1 MNAGGPVRRVIDD
14 RFELVNRLGSGGMGM
29 VWRARD
35 LALHRD
41 VALKEVRPPDPAL
54 AENDPESARLLR
66 ERVLREARALAR
78 LDHPGVVTV
87 HHIVDGGVGTYPWI
101 VMELVPGASLAERL
115 AEGALSPVEAAG
127 LGRGVLSALRAAH
140 AAGILHRDVKPAN
153 VLLRTDGSPVLTDF
167 GIAAIRESTSL
178 TATGSIIG
186 SPDYMAPERIRGD
199 EDDPSSDLWSLGMML
214 YVAVEGRHP
223 LRKATTLATLAAVLD
238 EEIPPPRQAG
248 PLAPVLEAVLARD
261 PATRPGADELD
272 RMLAAVGTS
281 AATPPRQEPGAPQ
294 DAGPPRPQPSFT
306 LQDSVPS
313 GGPTAVLSAP
323 PGPSPVPGAGSGT
336 PVPAPPGPLRAGE
349 ARRRVRRG
357 RAVAVTTA
365 LAGTALTGA
374 LVWSLLPDADDRAA
388 DRSPSASAGATRGSS
403 AAGDA
408 AGQAAGTTGTK
419 ETAGATEPEET
430 APEQPENL
438 LTPEGVRSV
447 IAALEPVMGGTRITS
462 FTLYE
467 EHASVEAP
475 LRNNKKLYDV
485 YAYRDGRAT
494 RERAGGTLMSGA
506 RSVDLEKFDW
516 DVLPGLIRRAD
527 KELGVAE
534 PTSHYVDI
542 DPASPFDDYQPTIS
556 VYVSDEYGGAYLR
569 ADVNG
574 KVLRKYPRD
583 S

>member
-115 AEGALSPVEAAG
+115 AEGTLTPVEAAG

-238 EEIPPPRQAG
+238 EEIPPPRRAG
-248 PLAPVLEAVLARD
+248 PLAPVLEALLTRS
-261 PATRPGADELD
+261 PADRPGADELD
-272 RMLAAVGTS
+272 RMLAAVGTAS
-281 AATPPRQEPGAPQ
+281 AAAAPRQDPRAPRDAVPPRPRPSAAPQ
-294 DAGPPRPQPSFT
+294 DA
-306 LQDSVPS
+306 VPT
-313 GGPTAVLSAP
+313 GGPTAVLATP
-323 PGPSPVPGAGSGT
+323 PATPPAPGAGSGT
-336 PVPAPPGPLRAGE
+336 PRTLGTRE

-357 RAVAVTTA
+357 RVVAVTTA

-374 LVWSLLPDADDRAA
+374 LVWSLLPDSDDRASDGA
-388 DRSPSASAGATRGSS
+388 PSASAGDTRGPS
-403 AAGDA
+403 AAGGK
-408 AGQAAGTTGTK
+408 AGQSAGTEGATGTK
-419 ETAGATEPEET
+419 KTAGPEET
-430 APEQPENL
+430 APERPENL
-438 LTPEGVRSV
+438 LTPAGARSV

-475 LRNNKKLYDV
+475 LRSNKNLYDV

-494 RERAGGTLMSGA
+494 RERAGGTLMSDA
-506 RSVDLEKFDW
+506 RAVDLKKFDW
-516 DVLPGLIRRAD
+516 DALPGLIRRAD

-534 PTSHYVDI
+534 PTTHYVDI
-542 DPASPFDDYQPTIS
+542 DPASPFDGYRPTIS
-556 VYVSDEYGGAYLR
+556 IYVSDEYGGAYLR

-574 KVLRKYPRD
+574 KVLKKYPRD